1 MAKINLLPWREERRQ
16 ERLQEFQKMMF
27 LAFLIAGGVFYI
39 AIVIADG
46 MVSEQEA
53 RNKFLQ
59 DEITK
64 VDAQIAE
71 IKTIEEE
78 RNKLLARMQVIQDL
92 QESRPK
98 VVKVLDALANVLP
111 DGVHLET
118 LTREGNK
125 ITVNG
130 MAESNARVS
139 VLMNKIDANPEFD
152 DSELQVVKKAT
163 SQKQFA
169 LNVNESK
176 PTKSAE

>member
-16 ERLQEFQKMMF
+16 ERLQEFQKMMLLSF
-27 LAFLIAGGVFYI
+27 LVAGGVFYI
-39 AIVIADG
+39 AVMIADS

-53 RNKFLQ
+53 RNKYLQ

-98 VVKVLDALANVLP
+98 VVKVLDALANIVP
-111 DGVHLET
+111 EGVHIEQLR
-118 LTREGNK
+118 REGDK
-125 ITVNG
+125 VTING

-139 VLMNKIDANPEFD
+139 VLMNKIDANAEFEE
-152 DSELQVVKKAT
+152 SELQVVKKGS

-176 PTKSAE
+176 PKKSAE

>member
-27 LAFLIAGGVFYI
+27 LAFLVAGGVFYI
-39 AIVIADG
+39 VIMIADS

-59 DEITK
+59 DEIVK

-98 VVKVLDALANVLP
+98 VVKVLDALAHVLP
-111 DGVHLET
+111 EGVHLEQ
-118 LTREGNK
+118 LSREGDK
-125 ITVNG
+125 ISING

-139 VLMNKIDANPEFD
+139 VLMNRIDANTEFEE
-152 DSELQVVKKAT
+152 SRLQVVKKGS

-176 PTKSAE
+176 PKKSAE